1 LFDLTTQNTNN
12 NDSLVDYI
20 TIEKWSNSMS
30 GKILWGTSWLDLI
43 TTITESTGRPRKLPS
58 WSQTG
63 AVVGLEGGTENVTK
77 LVSKLQQAGVPI
89 AGVWL
94 QDWVGIRHSWDGDRL
109 IWNWEVNSDWYPG
122 KL

>member
-1 LFDLTTQNTNN
+1 MFDLTTQNTNN